1 MGNIAERDSNYSR
14 VQDALRYLVLSV
26 ATYFAFSAL
35 FVIVHEHIHST
46 TAYLLGHKQSPFDI
60 VWGNPLTLAGWDE
73 GVDYSSLFTS
83 GKGVDAAL
91 IAASPLIFQ
100 SGVVIVGLYLLLSE
114 RLLHKKWHSHL
125 FFWLVVVNFMEL
137 FAYMGMRAF
146 APDGDIGNINH
157 GLGLNPWILF
167 LPGMAL
173 IAIGLYL
180 IFARVL
186 PRMHVVVAE
195 GSRTTEY
202 VFLVSSAFLLLIYGS
217 GLRVVLYI
225 YPDPQ
230 WLFGLEGFVL
240 FGVVAYLCRPGMPW
254 VVRAKERVAE
264 QMRAAKIR
272 PEAPPRSYPRW

>member
-1 MGNIAERDSNYSR
+1 MGNIAERGIKYGR
-14 VQDALRYLVLSV
+14 VQDALRYLILSM
-26 ATYFAFSAL
+26 ATFFALSAL
-35 FVIVHEHIHST
+35 FVIIHEHIHST

-73 GVDYSSLFTS
+73 GVDYSSLFAS
-83 GKGVDAAL
+83 GEGVDAAL
-91 IAASPLIFQ
+91 IALSPLLFQ
-100 SGVVIVGLYLLLSE
+100 SGVVIVGLYLLLSD
-114 RLLHKKWHSHL
+114 RLLHKKWSSHL
-125 FFWLVVVNFMEL
+125 LFWLVVVNFMEL
-137 FAYMGMRAF
+137 FAYIGMRAF

-173 IAIGLYL
+173 IAIGLYV

-186 PRMHVVVAE
+186 PRMYVVVAE
-195 GSRTTEY
+195 GSRMTEY
-202 VFLVSSAFLLLIYGS
+202 VLLVSSTFLLLIYGS

-240 FGVVAYLCRPGMPW
+240 FGVVVYLCRPGMPW
-254 VVRAKERVAE
+254 VVRAKERAAE
-264 QMRAAKIR
+264 KMGEAKTR
-272 PEAPPRSYPRW
+272 PEAPARSSPRG